1 VRKDADVTTSSPLT
15 GGVGLP
21 IPPDDEGGSQPS
33 TRRGDRVFAGL
44 SRGAG
49 ILILLALAG
58 VFVFLA
64 VEGIPGISQPVS
76 NYAPKDNFWTYVGNL
91 LFGTVYAAVIAL
103 LIAVPFS
110 IGVALFIAIYAPRRI
125 AAPVAYVIDLLA
137 AVPSVIFGIW
147 GAFTLA
153 KHVTPIYEWLYAHFS
168 WLPFFAGPP
177 SATGRTMLTAGL
189 VLAIMIMP
197 IITAISREIFAQT
210 PRLHREAA
218 MALGATKWEMVRL
231 TVFPYARS
239 GVVSAVMLGLG
250 RALGET
256 MAVAIV
262 LSASPLI
269 TLNLIST
276 DNPTTIAAN
285 IATSFAEATPEKL
298 HVLIATGL
306 ALFALTF
313 VVNFAARA
321 IVERAD
327 RQVSR

>member
-1 VRKDADVTTSSPLT
+1 
-15 GGVGLP
+15 
-21 IPPDDEGGSQPS
+21 
-33 TRRGDRVFAGL
+33 
-44 SRGAG
+44 
-49 ILILLALAG
+49 
-58 VFVFLA
+58 
-64 VEGIPGISQPVS
+64 
-76 NYAPKDNFWTYVGNL
+76 
-91 LFGTVYAAVIAL
+91 
-103 LIAVPFS
+103 
-110 IGVALFIAIYAPRRI
+110 
-125 AAPVAYVIDLLA
+125 
-137 AVPSVIFGIW
+137 VIFGLW

-153 KHVTPIYEWLYAHFS
+153 RHLTPIYQWLYEHAS
-168 WLPFFAGPP
+168 WIPFFAGPP
-177 SATGRTMLTAGL
+177 SATGRTMLTAGI
-189 VLAIMIMP
+189 VLAIMILP

-218 MALGATKWEMVRL
+218 MALGATRWEMVRL

-239 GVVSAVMLGLG
+239 GIVSAVMLGLG

-262 LSASPLI
+262 LSASPLV

-276 DNPTTIAAN
+276 DNPATIASN

-321 IVERAD
+321 IVGRAERRFSA
-327 RQVSR
+327 